1 MAFESH
7 TNGAVDNFLKQDLV
21 ATGLELVNVDKKVT
35 VVLEEEEVTFI
46 YSFKKGSS
54 PVLVNI
60 AVSDP
65 LYFCDVTFAQSE
77 SDYFSLKP
85 YLKTLG
91 QDSELES
98 LFDFYMDEKISDDE
112 YVLGYLKLFA
122 KSLGEQDV
130 QSVIAGEFWPD
141 VPSEE

>member
-7 TNGAVDNFLKQDLV
+7 TNGAVDKFLKQDLV
-21 ATGLELVNVDKKVT
+21 AAGLQLVNVDKKVSI
-35 VVLEEEEVTFI
+35 VLEEEETTFI
-46 YSFKKGSS
+46 YSFKKGDS
-54 PVLVNI
+54 PVAINV

-65 LYFCDVTFAQSE
+65 LYFCDVTFAQNE
-77 SDYFSLKP
+77 NDYFSLKP

-91 QDSELES
+91 QDSEMEQ

-112 YVLGYLKLFA
+112 YVLGYLKLFV
-122 KSLGEQDV
+122 KYLGESDV
-130 QSVIAGEFWPD
+130 QMVMSGDFWPD